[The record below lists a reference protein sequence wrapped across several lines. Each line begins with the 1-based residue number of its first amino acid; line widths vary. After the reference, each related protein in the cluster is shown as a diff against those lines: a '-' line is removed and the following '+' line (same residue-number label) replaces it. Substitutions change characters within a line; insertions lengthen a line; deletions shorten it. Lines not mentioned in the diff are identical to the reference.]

1 MGVFRRNG
9 AWYIDFYIGNRR
21 IREKVGTSKGEAKR
35 ALAIRQ
41 AQIVQDP
48 FSFRTRLSV
57 PLFRD
62 FSERYKEYAR
72 TNKRGFCN
80 ERYRIDQLV
89 ARFGD
94 RRLSELITWD
104 AELFKTEMSK
114 SLKPASVNRLLGN
127 MKHMLTMAVKWDL
140 LSRNPFTGVKLLH
153 VPDAPE
159 RILDWDEEI
168 KLLDVCD
175 QVNFPL
181 LRPLLILALN
191 TGMRKGEILALQWIR
206 VDLTRR
212 LILVQNGKTDVS
224 ERRIPMNQ
232 MVFDVL
238 SKLSSKRRGDFV
250 FPSDR
255 KRGKNLQDF
264 KKAYKKAIFLAKI
277 LPIRFHDLRH
287 TFATRLLRT
296 GADLITVQKL
306 LGHARITTT
315 ARYTHALAD
324 AKIEAVTRLEK
335 RIFERLPAPN
345 RPLPVVQENQRFG
358 AKTLPANKFG
368 PVAQVARARP

>member
-9 AWYIDFYIGNRR
+9 RWYIDFYIGNRR
-21 IREKVGTSKGEAKR
+21 VREKVGTSKGEAKR

-41 AQIVQDP
+41 AQILQDR
-48 FSFRTRLSV
+48 FGFRPRLSV

-72 TNKRGFCN
+72 TNKRGFRN
-80 ERYRIDQLV
+80 EHYRIDQLV
-89 ARFGD
+89 AIFGS
-94 RRLSELITWD
+94 RRLSELTTWD
-104 AELFKTEMSK
+104 AEGFKTKMSK
-114 SLKPASVNRLLGN
+114 TLKPASVNRLVGN
-127 MKHMLTMAVKWDL
+127 MKHMLTMAVKWNL

-159 RILDWDEEI
+159 RILAWDEEI

-175 QVNFPL
+175 RVNFPL

-212 LILVQNGKTDVS
+212 IILVQNGKTDLS

-232 MVFDVL
+232 MVFAVL
-238 SKLSSKRRGDFV
+238 TNLWSKRRGDFV

-255 KRGKNLQDF
+255 KREKNLQDF
-264 KKAYKKAIFLAKI
+264 KKSYKKLILLAKI
-277 LPIRFHDLRH
+277 PPIRFHDLRH
-287 TFATRLLRT
+287 TFATRLLRS
-296 GADLITVQKL
+296 GVDLITVQKL
-306 LGHARITTT
+306 LGHAKITTT

-335 RIFERLPAPN
+335 RIFERLPVPN
-345 RPLPVVQENQRFG
+345 RSLSVDQENHRSELRRYPSTSLG
-358 AKTLPANKFG
+358 L
-368 PVAQVARARP
+368 

>member
-1 MGVFRRNG
+1 MGRKQIDMGVFRRNG
-9 AWYIDFYIGNRR
+9 RWYIDFYIGNRR
-21 IREKVGTSKGEAKR
+21 VREKVGTSKGEAKR

-41 AQIVQDP
+41 AQILQDR
-48 FSFRTRLSV
+48 FGFRPRLSV

-72 TNKRGFCN
+72 TNKRGFRN
-80 ERYRIDQLV
+80 EHYRIDQLV
-89 ARFGD
+89 AIFGS
-94 RRLSELITWD
+94 RRLSELTTWD
-104 AELFKTEMSK
+104 AEGFKTKMSK
-114 SLKPASVNRLLGN
+114 TLKPASVNRLVGN
-127 MKHMLTMAVKWDL
+127 MKHMLTMAVKWNL

-159 RILDWDEEI
+159 RILAWDEEI

-175 QVNFPL
+175 RVNFPL

-212 LILVQNGKTDVS
+212 IILVQNGKTDLS

-232 MVFDVL
+232 MVFAVL
-238 SKLSSKRRGDFV
+238 TNLWSKRRGDFV

-255 KRGKNLQDF
+255 KREKNLQDF
-264 KKAYKKAIFLAKI
+264 KKSYKKLILLAKI
-277 LPIRFHDLRH
+277 PPIRFHDLRH
-287 TFATRLLRT
+287 TFATRLLRS
-296 GADLITVQKL
+296 GVDLITVQKL
-306 LGHARITTT
+306 LGHAKITTT

-335 RIFERLPAPN
+335 RIFERLPVPN
-345 RPLPVVQENQRFG
+345 RSLSVDQENHRSELRRYPSTSLG
-358 AKTLPANKFG
+358 L
-368 PVAQVARARP
+368 

>member
-1 MGVFRRNG
+1 LAGRN
-9 AWYIDFYIGNRR
+9 F
-21 IREKVGTSKGEAKR
+21 GE
-35 ALAIRQ
+35 Q
-41 AQIVQDP
+41 V
-48 FSFRTRLSV
+48 TRSV

-72 TNKRGFCN
+72 TNKRGFSN

-89 ARFGD
+89 AKFGG
-94 RRLSELITWD
+94 RRLSKLTTWD
-104 AELFKTEMSK
+104 AEGFKTEMSK
-114 SLKPASVNRLLGN
+114 TLKPASVNRLLGN
-127 MKHMLTMAVKWDL
+127 IKHMLTMAVKWDL
-140 LSRNPFTGVKLLH
+140 LSRNPFTGVRLLH
-153 VPDAPE
+153 VPDTPE

-175 QVNFPL
+175 RVNFPL

-191 TGMRKGEILALQWIR
+191 TGMRKGEILALQWTR

-224 ERRIPMNQ
+224 ERRIPMNE
-232 MVFDVL
+232 MVFVVL
-238 SKLSSKRRGDFV
+238 SSLSSKRRGDFV

-255 KRGKNLQDF
+255 KRGRNLQDF
-264 KKAYKKAIFLAKI
+264 KKSYKKAIFFAKI
-277 LPIRFHDLRH
+277 PPIGFHDLRH

-296 GADLITVQKL
+296 GVDLITVQKL
-306 LGHARITTT
+306 LGHAKITTT
-315 ARYTHALAD
+315 ARYRHALAD

-345 RPLPVVQENQRFG
+345 RPLSVVQENHRSKLRCYPPTSLG
-358 AKTLPANKFG
+358 L
-368 PVAQVARARP
+368 